1 MSLQIQLTP
10 EEVQI
15 LDKAVDL
22 WVNESSTGGLMASF
36 FSAMLTP
43 KDKLDEHR
51 AFVASEKERCERE
64 AAGRRLIA
72 ARLKLKLLE
81 AAANPSEFGVDHST

>member
-22 WVNESSTGGLMASF
+22 WVNESTNSGLLASVV
-36 FSAMLTP
+36 SALLTP
-43 KDKLDEHR
+43 KDKLDEHK
-51 AFVASEKERCERE
+51 AFVASEKERCKRE

-72 ARLKLKLLE
+72 TRLKLKLLE
-81 AAANPSEFGVDHST
+81 AAANPSEFSVDHST